1 MNNPITPG
9 FKKIPPGPPPGPP
22 PSKMIA
28 AFAASIAAKQ
38 LETPG
43 QSPGLLSQKNQKEEK
58 IRDNIQET
66 QIKQQPPQ
74 PSDEP
79 PLSQKEVANA
89 KQYISETPIGQQ
101 SPYILNLLGKSSL
114 KGLQP
119 SASGKSS
126 PSGTSGIKQQQPPSF
141 KPSVS
146 KKKEIVINTKISE
159 QNLSKKMKIFNQT
172 IEKNK
177 KERDKLKKQ
186 ENRLQEEEERLRKE
200 KNKLEEEDDRLKEEE
215 YKLIKEEEKLRKE
228 NKLIQNKTSN
238 SNQEKLNYIIDKE
251 EIIDIKKS
259 KYFTEL
265 KELQNKLSFKL
276 SSKLLNKAE
285 LIIRELEENKQKL
298 DQEYEN
304 IIKYNNIMNGK
315 ANIFN
320 TQSYIINKNIQ
331 TINKDFINDIISN
344 YSDAYKASLNNYK
357 KLIKVENKHKQKLD
371 YIFNL

>member
-1 MNNPITPG
+1 MNNTIIRRKIPGPPSGPPPG
-9 FKKIPPGPPPGPP
+9 FKKRPPGPPSGPP

-43 QSPGLLSQKNQKEEK
+43 PTPGLLSQKNQKEEE

-66 QIKQQPPQ
+66 QKIKQLPQ
-74 PSDEP
+74 PLSKP
-79 PLSQKEVANA
+79 PVSEKIV
-89 KQYISETPIGQQ
+89 KYIREN
-101 SPYILNLLGKSSL
+101 IL
-114 KGLQP
+114 
-119 SASGKSS
+119 
-126 PSGTSGIKQQQPPSF
+126 
-141 KPSVS
+141 
-146 KKKEIVINTKISE
+146 KKEQDRKEEEPDVVINTKISE
-159 QNLSKKMKIFNQT
+159 QKLSQKMEYFKK
-172 IEKNK
+172 K
-177 KERDKLKKQ
+177 KEENRLKIEENRKE

-200 KNKLEEEDDRLKEEE
+200 RDKLKEEEDILEEEEDKLEEEENRLREE
-215 YKLIKEEEKLRKE
+215 I
-228 NKLIQNKTSN
+228 KLIQNKTSN

-285 LIIRELEENKQKL
+285 LIITEIEENKQKL
-298 DQEYEN
+298 DKEYEN
-304 IIKYNNIMNGK
+304 IIKYNNIMNGN

-357 KLIKVENKHKQKLD
+357 KFVKFENKQKQKLD

>member
-1 MNNPITPG
+1 M
-9 FKKIPPGPPPGPP
+9 
-22 PSKMIA
+22 
-28 AFAASIAAKQ
+28 
-38 LETPG
+38 
-43 QSPGLLSQKNQKEEK
+43 
-58 IRDNIQET
+58 
-66 QIKQQPPQ
+66 
-74 PSDEP
+74 
-79 PLSQKEVANA
+79 
-89 KQYISETPIGQQ
+89 
-101 SPYILNLLGKSSL
+101 
-114 KGLQP
+114 
-119 SASGKSS
+119 
-126 PSGTSGIKQQQPPSF
+126 
-141 KPSVS
+141 
-146 KKKEIVINTKISE
+146 
-159 QNLSKKMKIFNQT
+159 
-172 IEKNK
+172 
-177 KERDKLKKQ
+177 
-186 ENRLQEEEERLRKE
+186 EEEE
-200 KNKLEEEDDRLKEEE
+200 DRLKEEE
-215 YKLIKEEEKLRKE
+215 DKLIKEENRLRKE

-251 EIIDIKKS
+251 EIIDINKS

-357 KLIKVENKHKQKLD
+357 KFVKVENKHKQKLD